1 MELMNNKI
9 IYFEKRLEMNE
20 LKKIIKEYIKKIGKE
35 KIAIIVSIITIVTV
49 GFNLF
54 IKRVVKDSMVFL
66 SIILVIT

>member
-35 KIAIIVSIITIVTV
+35 NVSVEFKI
-49 GFNLF
+49 
-54 IKRVVKDSMVFL
+54 D
-66 SIILVIT
+66 